1 MADIFQVAAEAPSMQ
16 TISGYVNVLNTLE
29 MEPPL
34 TFRRW
39 FAHVADGC
47 FRLYNTMRSCQ
58 SDAAPMFHLVLDKVV
73 ISVLP
78 QEHILQLTY
87 QHERDS
93 AMTGISF
100 QVIIHLLTAF
110 FIALFMHLFSPKT
123 SFWTAG

>member
-16 TISGYVNVLNTLE
+16 TISGYVNVLNSLE

-47 FRLYNTMRSCQ
+47 FRLYNTDRSCQ

-93 AMTGISF
+93 ALTGISF
-100 QVIIHLLTAF
+100 QVSIHLLTVF

>member
-1 MADIFQVAAEAPSMQ
+1 MADILQVAAEAPSMQ
-16 TISGYVNVLNTLE
+16 TISGYVNVLNSLE

-39 FAHVADGC
+39 FAHIADGC
-47 FRLYNTMRSCQ
+47 FRLYNTERSCQ
-58 SDAAPMFHLVLDKVV
+58 SDTAPMFHLVLDKVV

-93 AMTGISF
+93 ALTGISF
-100 QVIIHLLTAF
+100 QVIIHILTKF
-110 FIALFMHLFSPKT
+110 IIALFMHLFSPKT